1 MRRLFST
8 RIATAAAALIALASS
23 GCQGS
28 GMPMAPNGPNP
39 QSFGTNDALV
49 RFVQG
54 SPDLPPV
61 DVEIDSSIVATN
73 VVPAQVVPFNP
84 ATQLS
89 SYVAVPSGSVLVE
102 LLNPATHAIVAI
114 PFVFTAKTGDRWSV
128 VAGGTHVGAAPT
140 FTLFAANDG
149 HYLTPPGA
157 FAFTFHDASPNMGN
171 TAAMFSCTGCNAG
184 PSTFNVKLGGV
195 VPPQTDASNDSLKIS
210 ASGTSAN
217 SPVAL
222 SLVRTDFLPASF
234 AFNYVNVDLYLVD
247 SDTAGDSAIIFAISQ
262 NG

>member
-8 RIATAAAALIALASS
+8 RIATAAAALIALAIS
-23 GCQGS
+23 GCQSS
-28 GMPMAPNGPNP
+28 GAPMPPNGPNP

-61 DVEIDSSIVATN
+61 DVEIDGSIVATN
-73 VVPAQVVPFNP
+73 VVFGQVVPFNP

-89 SYVAVPSGSVLVE
+89 SYIAVPSGSVLVE
-102 LLNPATHAIVAI
+102 LLNPATHSIVAI
-114 PFVFTAKTGDRWSV
+114 PFVLTAKTGDRWSV

-140 FTLFAANDG
+140 FALFAANDG

-171 TAAMFSCTGCNAG
+171 TAATFSCTGCNAG
-184 PSTFNVKLGGV
+184 PLLYNVKLGGEV
-195 VPPQTDASNDSLKIS
+195 QPQTDASNDSLNVS
-210 ASGTSAN
+210 TTGNAAN
-217 SPVAL
+217 NPVTL
-222 SLVRTDFLPASF
+222 TLIRTDFLPATFSL
-234 AFNYVNVDLYLVD
+234 NYVNVDLYLVD
-247 SDTAGDSAIIFAISQ
+247 DTTTGDSAILFAISQ